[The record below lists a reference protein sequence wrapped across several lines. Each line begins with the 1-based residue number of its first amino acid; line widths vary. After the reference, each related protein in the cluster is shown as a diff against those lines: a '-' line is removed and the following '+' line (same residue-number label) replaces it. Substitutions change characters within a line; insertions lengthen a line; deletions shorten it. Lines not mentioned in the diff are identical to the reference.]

1 MNNRSYQSSSSD
13 GTHVVPLSLEAQ
25 PLPWAE
31 EQEGG
36 WSFPEFISLVKRRA
50 LVIAGVS
57 ITLITIVVVSIAFN
71 RKPPEFEGGF
81 RLLVEPIND
90 DTKIVDEIVKS
101 SNSNQSSLDY
111 ESQILVLK
119 SPEIMGS
126 IVKNV
131 QITYPDISYGYLLNS
146 LKIFRLGDTKI
157 IEVRY
162 RGQDPKQ
169 IQFVLDKI
177 AKDYLEYSQKR
188 RQTKLRQGENFVEKE
203 LPAIQNRVNKIQKD
217 VQIFRQKYGF
227 NDPENQ
233 ATQLAAQAS
242 QLAQRRQALNLE
254 LVQTRANVAILRGK
268 DGEKATLNNSPIYQ
282 QLFSQIRQLDVQIAM
297 ESVRLQDDNPSLKTL
312 KEKRASL
319 LPLLNQ
325 ESQRLLGV
333 KFSEIAT
340 QFQNLEVQ
348 SQELAKIERQVEL
361 QRKQFPILSRQYT
374 ELQRKLQ
381 IATESLNRFLSTRE
395 NLQIQISQTELG
407 WQLLQAPSVFDMP
420 VSASDTKRNLI
431 LGLVASLLLGVGVA
445 LLLDKLDNTYR
456 TAVDLKEKIKLPLL
470 GNIPFDKAVQSN
482 QAQNPTQDIP
492 IVRASDS
499 LSKEISELTVVAE
512 KDYDQCSV
520 QFLEALRVLHTNIQ
534 LMSSD
539 RPMRSIIIS
548 SAMPGDGKSTIAF
561 HLAQVAAEMGQR
573 VLLIDADLRQPV
585 IHTLSNLNNL
595 WGLSNL
601 ITTNLSMEEVIRQIP
616 SMSELHLITSG
627 PMTSDPT
634 KLLSSEKWRRLMADF
649 HSTFDLVIYDTPSLV
664 GTADTSLLAPHAD
677 GIVMVVRIEKTN
689 PLIVKQALDN
699 AKISR
704 SNIVGIV
711 GNGQKGDV
719 SNY

>member
-1 MNNRSYQSSSSD
+1 MNNHSYQSSSPEHSNFM
-13 GTHVVPLSLEAQ
+13 PPSLQAQ

-57 ITLITIVVVSIAFN
+57 IALMTIVVVTVALN

-81 RLLVEPIND
+81 RLLVEPVND
-90 DTKIVDEIVKS
+90 DTKSVDIIKD
-101 SNSNQSSLDY
+101 SNQIRSTLDY

-119 SPEIMGS
+119 SPEVMGS
-126 IVKNV
+126 IVQHL
-131 QITYPDISYGYLLNS
+131 QITYPSISYGYLLDS
-146 LKIFRLGDTKI
+146 LKIFRLGETKI

-162 RGQDPKQ
+162 KSQDPNQ
-169 IQFVLDKI
+169 IKFVLDKM
-177 AKDYLEYSQKR
+177 AKEYLEYSQER
-188 RQTKLRQGENFVEKE
+188 RQTKLRQGKNFVERE
-203 LPAIQNRVNKIQKD
+203 LPVIQNRVNKIQKE
-217 VQIFRQKYGF
+217 VQTFRQRYGF

-233 ATQLAAQAS
+233 AAQLSAQAS
-242 QLAQRRQALNLE
+242 QLAQKRQALNLD
-254 LVQTRANVAILRGK
+254 LVQTRANVAILQGK
-268 DGEKATLNNSPIYQ
+268 EGEKATLNNSPMYQ

-297 ESVRLQDDNPSLKTL
+297 ESVRLQDNNPSLKTL

-325 ESQRLLGV
+325 ESQRLLSV
-333 KFSEIAT
+333 KFAEIAT

-348 SQELAKIERQVEL
+348 SQELAKIERQVEQ
-361 QRKQFPILSRQYT
+361 QRKQFPILYRQYT
-374 ELQRKLQ
+374 ELQRELQ
-381 IATESLNRFLSTRE
+381 FANESLNRFLSTRE

-407 WQLLQAPSVFDMP
+407 WQLLQAPSVYNMP

-431 LGLVASLLLGVGVA
+431 LGLVASLILGVGVA

-470 GNIPFDKAVQSN
+470 GNIPFDKEVKGDKEQTS
-482 QAQNPTQDIP
+482 TQDIP
-492 IVRASDS
+492 IVRASNS
-499 LSKEISELTVVAE
+499 LPEEISELTVAAE
-512 KDYDQCSV
+512 QDYGQYSV
-520 QFLEALRVLHTNIQ
+520 QFLEALRVLNTNIQ

-539 RPMRSIIIS
+539 PPMRSIIIS

-573 VLLIDADLRQPV
+573 VLLVDADLRQPV
-585 IHTLSNLNNL
+585 IHTLSDLNNL

-601 ITTNLSMEEVIRQIP
+601 ISTNLPMEEVIRQLP
-616 SMSELHLITSG
+616 SMNQLSLITAG
-627 PMTSDPT
+627 PMTPDPT
-634 KLLSSEKWRRLMADF
+634 KLLSSHKMRRLMADF
-649 HSTFDLVIYDTPSLV
+649 HNTFDLVIYDTPSLV
-664 GTADTSLLAPHAD
+664 GIADASLLAPHAD

-689 PLIVKQALDN
+689 SSIVKQALDN

-704 SNIVGIV
+704 SNILGIV
-711 GNGQKGDV
+711 GNAQKGDF
-719 SNY
+719 SIY